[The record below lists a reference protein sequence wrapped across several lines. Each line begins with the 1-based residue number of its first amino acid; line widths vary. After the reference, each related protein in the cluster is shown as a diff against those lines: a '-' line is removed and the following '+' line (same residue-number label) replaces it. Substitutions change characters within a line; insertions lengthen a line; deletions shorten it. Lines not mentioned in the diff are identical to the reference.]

1 MEALLKSPLLG
12 LAGTLL
18 LWQGARLLYARTRL
32 FLLHPVLVTIAALIA
47 LLKGLGIDYETYMGG
62 GRIIGFFLG
71 PAVVALGVP
80 LYRQLG
86 EIRRRLKPLVASIAL
101 GSVLGILS
109 ASVPAMLLGSPR
121 EVVVSLAPKSVTT
134 PIAMEISRLL
144 GGLPPLT
151 AVVVI
156 VTGIFGAVLGP
167 SFLSLIGVRSPV
179 AMGLAMGAASHGIGT
194 ARALE
199 EGELQGAAAG
209 IAIGLNGIATAILT
223 PLLLGLLRP
232 A

>member
-1 MEALLKSPLLG
+1 MLY
-12 LAGTLL
+12 
-18 LWQGARLLYARTRL
+18 QGARLLYARTRL
-32 FLLHPVLVTIAALIA
+32 SLLHPVLVTIAALIG
-47 LLKGLGIDYETYMGG
+47 LLRLLRLDYGTYMEG
-62 GRIIGFFLG
+62 GRYVAFFLG

-86 EIRRRLKPLVASIAL
+86 EIRRRLGSLGVSLAL

-109 ASVPAMLLGSPR
+109 ASLPAVLLGSPR

-134 PIAMEISRLL
+134 PIAMEVSRLL

-156 VTGIFGAVLGP
+156 LTGIFGAVAGP
-167 SFLSLIGVRSPV
+167 PFLRLLRVRSAV
-179 AMGLAMGAASHGIGT
+179 AVGLALGAASHGIGT

-209 IAIGLNGIATAILT
+209 MAIGLNGIATAILT
-223 PLLLGLLRP
+223 PPLLSLLSP
-232 A
+232 G